1 MSVPLIRLENVS
13 CMYGKIS
20 ALKNLNLTIYEG
32 DYIGIIGPNG
42 SGKSTFVKVILGL
55 AKLSEGSIYYLDQLN
70 CRKKIKMGYV
80 PQISDVNRY
89 FPISVLEVVLTG
101 KMDSSIKPFFKY
113 TSNDYIEAFRMLKMV
128 GLEEQKDR
136 QISELS
142 GGEFQ
147 KMMIARSLIMN
158 PDILLLDEPT
168 AMVDVSSQRQIL
180 NLIRKLSKNMTIILV
195 THQIQ
200 DIIKHVN
207 KLVYLEK
214 NVIAEG
220 NPEEVY
226 KYAYLKPVN
235 HRRKTI

>member
-1 MSVPLIRLENVS
+1 MSEELIRLENVS

-20 ALKNLNLTIYEG
+20 ALKNLNLTINKG

-42 SGKSTFVKVILGL
+42 SGKSTLIKSILGL
-55 AKLSEGSIYYLDQLN
+55 VKLSEGQIYYLDQVN
-70 CRKKIKMGYV
+70 CKKKLKMGYV

-113 TSNDYIEAFRMLKMV
+113 SKKDILDAHRMLSMV
-128 GLEEQKDR
+128 GLENQKDR

-168 AMVDVSSQRQIL
+168 AMVDVLSQRQIL
-180 NLIRKLSKNMTIILV
+180 NLIRQLSKEITIILV

-200 DIIKHVN
+200 DVMKHVS

-220 NPEEVY
+220 DPEEVY
-226 KYAYLKPVN
+226 KYAYLKPVGK
-235 HRRKTI
+235 RRKA